1 MAGTSLK
8 GRRGHTP
15 QYRRPRDIF
24 GTVRWPKGGGGE
36 RGCQSWA
43 MSEGLQSPVSHSFS
57 TVPPHGGFQVAGGG
71 PGQAERGPRAESV
84 IPRLASGHRTS
95 RAGREV

>member
-1 MAGTSLK
+1 MAGTK

-36 RGCQSWA
+36 RGCQWWA

-57 TVPPHGGFQVAGGG
+57 TVPPHGGFQVAGG
-71 PGQAERGPRAESV
+71 RGPARRREGRGRS
-84 IPRLASGHRTS
+84 RSSLALHRGT
-95 RAGREV
+95 APVVPGEREV